1 MILPVKYIK
10 SFLISLIVYF
20 FVLFS
25 PQVKAATLYLNP
37 ATGSVGPNFDVSV
50 TVDTKD
56 SSTIKSVVTY
66 ITYDPSQI
74 EAQTIQ
80 NGVFD
85 NYTAK
90 EIDNVVGLITL
101 KADVTTPPAP
111 GKILQLGK
119 ISFSALKTRANTT
132 INFSAN
138 PQNKSKILD
147 IIGTDILTSTTG
159 STLLVNASTSTTGN
173 VTSTTSSQT
182 VIPTTGSFNPII
194 YLGLVIFVVSFSLLV
209 RSYAVSKF

>member
-1 MILPVKYIK
+1 MSLPTKYIK
-10 SFLISLIVYF
+10 SFLIPLVVFY

-37 ATGSVGPNFDVSV
+37 ATGSVNPNFEISI

-56 SSTIKSVVTY
+56 SSTLKSVEAY

-74 EAQTIQ
+74 EAQTVQ

-101 KADVTTPPAP
+101 KANLTTSPAA

-119 ISFSALKTRANTT
+119 ISFSSLKTGANTT
-132 INFSAN
+132 IDFSTT
-138 PQNKSKILD
+138 PQNNSKILD
-147 IIGTDILTSTTG
+147 IIGTDILTNATG
-159 STLLVNASTSTTGN
+159 STLLISADTSTTSN

-194 YLGLVIFVVSFSLLV
+194 YLGIVIFVVSFSLLI
-209 RSYAVSKF
+209 RSYAISKF